1 MKARL
6 IAVMAS
12 LVIANSA
19 MAEPASGPDRPLPDA
34 AQEARARA
42 LFTDIRCV
50 VCQHEAIADSPAAIA
65 GDMRKLVREQIAA
78 GRSDQ
83 DIREDLVRRYG
94 EYVLFTPPF
103 RAATIVLWLGP
114 FLLAAGA
121 GLVLLLNARRRRS
134 DEASLSAK
142 EEAELERFIGS
153 TEEKPHE

>member
-1 MKARL
+1 
-6 IAVMAS
+6 
-12 LVIANSA
+12 
-19 MAEPASGPDRPLPDA
+19 
-34 AQEARARA
+34 EARARA

-65 GDMRKLVREQIAA
+65 ADMRRLVREQIAA

-103 RAATIVLWLGP
+103 RGATLVLWLGP
-114 FLLAAGA
+114 FALAAGT
-121 GLVLLLNARRRRS
+121 GLVLWLRARRRRS
-134 DEASLSAK
+134 DEASLSAQ

-153 TEEKPHE
+153 ATEKSPE